1 MFFSPIPDHLS
12 HRNTLNHVGV
22 WKKKIG
28 HGRSVVILQP
38 CVDVLSLI
46 NKPVNIMRKMK
57 RKQKSINATQK
68 PTNNQKN
75 HKTSKTI
82 KKKNKKKPITS
93 ERKHDEEGTHP
104 SEAITGSLMI
114 SCEIG
119 QMNSGGQSDGTH
131 GTTLSLDGDLEESPS
146 TGTSENQNINKQ
158 Q

>member
-1 MFFSPIPDHLS
+1 MFVRPIPDHLS

-46 NKPVNIMRKMK
+46 NKPVKIMRKMK
-57 RKQKSINATQK
+57 RKQI
-68 PTNNQKN
+68 
-75 HKTSKTI
+75 I
-82 KKKNKKKPITS
+82 KKKQAKQSNKQITS
-93 ERKHDEEGTHP
+93 EWKHDEAGTHP

-146 TGTSENQNINKQ
+146 TGTSENQNNNKNKTTHVVDEQ
-158 Q
+158 N